1 MKNKI
6 NAKYF
11 RDQIYDII
19 VNLIVSRKLLPG
31 EKIIE
36 ETLSKEIG
44 VSRTP
49 VREALNRLEK
59 DGIVKTIPRRGAFVR
74 KHSKENVLEI
84 LRIREVLEGLI
95 VRILTQEMDE
105 QTLNRLKKSVE
116 KIDSVSDTGE
126 NLLKFTQADQE
137 FHNILHEAYK
147 SRSQILKNM
156 MKSVEA
162 HLLIIRLRTVVIP
175 GRAKK
180 TVAEHKEILKAIEAR
195 DANLAEELMRKHIK
209 SVRESALK
217 NFEDL
222 F

>member
-1 MKNKI
+1 MKNRIK
-6 NAKYF
+6 AKYF

-19 VNLIVSRKLLPG
+19 VNLIVSRQLLPG

-59 DGIVKTIPRRGAFVR
+59 DGIVKTVPRRGAFVR
-74 KHSKENVLEI
+74 KHSKESVLEI

-95 VRILTQEMDE
+95 VRILTHDMDE

-116 KIDSVSDTGE
+116 KIGSISDTEE
-126 NLLKFTQADQE
+126 NLLKFTQADRD

-147 SRSQILKNM
+147 SRSKILKNM
-156 MKSVEA
+156 MNSVEA

-180 TVAEHKEILKAIEAR
+180 TVAEHKEILMAMEAR

-209 SVRESALK
+209 SVRESALEH
-217 NFEDL
+217 FEEL